1 MGHILLLACLAALFP
16 LMLAAVVVMLTR
28 PRPKRLLLSFLI
40 GGWAM
45 SVTTGLL
52 VLHAFKGSD
61 PKVLGSSK
69 AVPPGAYLLGGVLC
83 LAVAYLMGTDRGAA
97 LRARRAAKRPAT
109 STKEG
114 PSRAERALGGDRA
127 ALAFAVGAV
136 INVPGI
142 YYLSALHDMAT
153 GGYSNAEQIALI
165 VLFNLVM
172 FALVEVPLVSYAI
185 SPEKTAERVRRFQ
198 DLLTSNASRIVA
210 VLALAFGIALLAK
223 GIAALA

>member
-1 MGHILLLACLAALFP
+1 
-16 LMLAAVVVMLTR
+16 
-28 PRPKRLLLSFLI
+28 
-40 GGWAM
+40 
-45 SVTTGLL
+45 
-52 VLHAFKGSD
+52 
-61 PKVLGSSK
+61 
-69 AVPPGAYLLGGVLC
+69 
-83 LAVAYLMGTDRGAA
+83 MGTDRGAA

-109 STKEG
+109 STTEG
-114 PSRAERALGGDRA
+114 PSRAERALAGDRA

-185 SPEKTAERVRRFQ
+185 SPAKTAERVRRFQ
-198 DLLTSNASRIVA
+198 NLLTSNASRIVA

-223 GIAALA
+223 GVAALA